1 MQKIQNPFKKH
12 YFLSFVSEWY
22 AGFDPKYGEWGFGRV
37 EVCEENEPY
46 NIDEWRFC
54 FPPTKGKSFYLLRD
68 KIELENIN
76 WFQVQYYRLI
86 IRLFYRISP
95 K

>member
-1 MQKIQNPFKKH
+1 MYNPFKKH
-12 YFLSFVSEWY
+12 YFLSFIEEWCY
-22 AGFDPKYGEWGFGRV
+22 GVDPRIREWIYGRV
-37 EVCEENEPY
+37 ELCEVNEPY

-54 FPPTKGKSFYLLRD
+54 FPPTKEKSFYLIRD

-76 WFQVQYYRLI
+76 WFQVQYYRWI
-86 IRLFYRISP
+86 VKTFYYKPP